1 MNDIFLISTPKE
13 IFLPPSSESS
23 SYFLPSGLYIVSTPL
38 GNLKDLTARALE
50 TLKQVDL
57 ILCEDTR
64 VSRILMQHYG
74 ISTPLRAL
82 HDYNEAQMVPFVIN
96 QLQHQKRLALIS
108 DAGTPLISDPGYK
121 IIQAVIEHNFLIT
134 ALPGPSAIINALV
147 LSGLPSHQFFF
158 GGFLPS
164 KSQERCQELQKLSRM
179 PTTLIFYE
187 SCHRLMETLL
197 EIKTIFGSRNVVVA
211 REMTKKFE
219 EVIRGS
225 SQKLLDHFREKPPR
239 GEIVLLIGP
248 PSLSDQHW
256 DDIKLEHELRQSL
269 KHQSLKAAVEEITV
283 LSGVS
288 KKIVY
293 QKALVLRKEIL

>member
-1 MNDIFLISTPKE
+1 MKVTFLSLLD
-13 IFLPPSSESS
+13 FSSN
-23 SYFLPSGLYIVSTPL
+23 FLPSSLYIVSTPL

-74 ISTPLRAL
+74 ISTPLKAL
-82 HDYNEAQMVPFVIN
+82 HDYNEAQMVPFVIA
-96 QLQHQKRLALIS
+96 QLQQQKRLALIS

-121 IIQAVIEHNFLIT
+121 IIQAVIEHDFLIT

-164 KSQERCQELQKLSRM
+164 KSQERRQELQRLGKV
-179 PTTLIFYE
+179 PATLIFYE
-187 SCHRLMETLL
+187 SCHRLIDTLQDIGTL
-197 EIKTIFGSRNVVVA
+197 FGTRDVVVA

-219 EVIRGS
+219 EIIRGNW
-225 SQKLLDHFREKPPR
+225 QKVLNHFSEKPPR

-248 PSLSDQHW
+248 PSSQDQEW
-256 DDIKLEHELRQSL
+256 DDVKLEYELRQSL
-269 KHQSLKAAVEEITV
+269 GCQSLKAAVEEITL
-283 LSGVS
+283 LSNLS
-288 KKIVY
+288 KKVVY
-293 QKALVLRKEIL
+293 QKALILRKEDL